1 MIEELVTHLLMVF
14 TDIVAGLHRSAVHT
28 PSILDYGKYFLIF
41 FVPPFTAVIAYDHYF
56 PIFEGVNLYLVLVIA
71 TPVAVVTPV
80 LVFAVFCY
88 FGGQWLVN
96 WHLRKTSRYLNFC
109 RLQSDD
115 TKSLVPSD
123 TVKWHYQLVGSV
135 ADHGFGFFLYQ
146 AQILGYFLGQI
157 FHLFKMWISMY
168 FTSHYS

>member
-1 MIEELVTHLLMVF
+1 MIEKLVAHLLTVF

-71 TPVAVVTPV
+71 TPVTVVTPV
-80 LVFAVFCY
+80 LVFAVFRY

-109 RLQSDD
+109 R
-115 TKSLVPSD
+115 
-123 TVKWHYQLVGSV
+123 
-135 ADHGFGFFLYQ
+135 
-146 AQILGYFLGQI
+146 
-157 FHLFKMWISMY
+157 
-168 FTSHYS
+168 